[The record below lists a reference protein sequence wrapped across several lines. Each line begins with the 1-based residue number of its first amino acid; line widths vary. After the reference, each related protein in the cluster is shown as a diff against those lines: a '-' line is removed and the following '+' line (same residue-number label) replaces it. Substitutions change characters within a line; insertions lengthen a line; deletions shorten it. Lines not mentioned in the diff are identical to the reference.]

1 MSGLPIDPDTRIL
14 TRKGWR
20 NYQDYIDGLLIV
32 GEDIYTYEPSSRTF
46 KWEPLVSVIL
56 HGNGPL
62 ATINLENTVINNNA
76 ISLIMGEKVPWIV
89 EVVKRDSRRLT
100 GYDSIKLKEIDVS
113 RTGIGEKRRS
123 DDMGTTY
130 YLILGEVDN
139 LITHQE
145 NDNRVDTTHITVGG
159 GGGGMTWTPYN
170 TNETVVVQQN
180 GLVFCVGTLSLRDG
194 LGEYVIPLGNI
205 DGLPIALNGYIL
217 VEKKAVQLRT
227 FAGFSP
233 LIGTQITSVVIQTL
247 PPDTEGILYKNNVAV
262 TNLDLPLTLTLTEA
276 NELIYIPNKLF
287 IGISTIGYKV
297 VDSLGGLSANVGNL
311 SITVVSNEA
320 DGIATE
326 LTLSEVKDLIT
337 DLPNQVL
344 NSNINNFPTDYSKE
358 LTLGE
363 VKDLLIDLPNQVLNS
378 NVNNLP
384 TDYST
389 EITLQGVNNKLDTLI
404 NYLSQTITSE
414 WLSLTTDTVIAPGSS
429 YIYIYIK
436 TGSASINGITKVV
449 GDYINLEPSPF
460 ARHPGITITVT
471 PGSVVEVIRGY

>member
-14 TRKGWR
+14 TRKGWKS
-20 NYQDYIDGLLIV
+20 YQDYIDGLLII

-62 ATINLENTVINNNA
+62 ASINLQNTVINNDA
-76 ISLIMGEKVPWIV
+76 ISLIMGEKVPWVV

-100 GYDSIKLKEIDVS
+100 GYDSIKLKEIDNS
-113 RTGIGEKRRS
+113 RMGIGELKRS
-123 DDMGTTY
+123 HDIGTTY

-145 NDNRVDTTHITVGG
+145 NDNRVDLTHVTVTG
-159 GGGGMTWTPYN
+159 GGGGMTWTAYN
-170 TNETVVVQQN
+170 TNETVVVQQK

-194 LGEYVIPLGNI
+194 LGKYVIPLGNI

-217 VEKKAVQLRT
+217 VEKKAVQLKA
-227 FAGFSP
+227 FSGFSP
-233 LIGTQITSVVIQTL
+233 LIGTQIISVVIETI
-247 PPDTEGILYKNNVAV
+247 PPDTEGILYRNNIPIS
-262 TNLDLPLTLTLTEA
+262 NLDLPLTLTLGEA

-297 VDSLGGLSANVGNL
+297 IDSLGGVSGNVGNL
-311 SITVVSNEA
+311 NITV
-320 DGIATE
+320 
-326 LTLSEVKDLIT
+326 
-337 DLPNQVL
+337 
-344 NSNINNFPTDYSKE
+344 INNESSELASE

-378 NVNNLP
+378 NINNFP

-389 EITLQGVNNKLDTLI
+389 ELTLEEVKDLLIDLPNQVLNSNVNNFPTDYSTELTLQSVNTKLDTLI
-404 NYLSQTITSE
+404 NYLSQTITTE
-414 WLSLTTDTVIAPGSS
+414 WLSITVDTAIPAGSS
-429 YIYIYIK
+429 YMYIYIK
-436 TGSASINGITKVV
+436 TGTALINGIEKVT
-449 GDYINLEPSPF
+449 GEYINFEPSPF
-460 ARHPGITITVT
+460 ARHSEMIITVT
-471 PGSVVEVIRGY
+471 PGSIVEVIRGY